1 MAGFPILQ
9 VQKFNLLRI
18 AASLGYS
25 LAMLSE
31 VLTFIFFILI
41 GLEIREGLNKPKDAI
56 LPALAAL
63 GGMLLPALIFIA
75 LIPGSSAWAV
85 AMPTDV
91 ALAIGALSILGKRV
105 NPAVRLFLLTLAV
118 ADDFFSLVVIGVF
131 FREDLH
137 LASAIYTLG
146 AAAIGFLLPFRHRL
160 IALLS
165 PIATFLIIP
174 IYIFINLLT
183 KLDFSLSTEKI
194 SIAVVLARVIGK
206 VLGIT
211 LFTFLFT
218 RFTKL
223 KLPQALDLKE
233 IVGVGFLAGMGL
245 TVSIV
250 IAEITL
256 KTESELA
263 QVRMGLFFAAI
274 LSGLLGVLWLKRFPA
289 SL

>member
-1 MAGFPILQ
+1 
-9 VQKFNLLRI
+9 
-18 AASLGYS
+18 
-25 LAMLSE
+25 MLSE

-91 ALAIGALSILGKRV
+91 ALAIGALSILGKRI

-118 ADDFFSLVVIGVF
+118 ADDFFSLLVIGIF
-131 FREDLH
+131 FRDDLH

-174 IYIFINLLT
+174 IYIFINLLS
-183 KLDFSLSTEKI
+183 KLDFSVVTEKI

>member
-1 MAGFPILQ
+1 
-9 VQKFNLLRI
+9 
-18 AASLGYS
+18 
-25 LAMLSE
+25 MLSE

-75 LIPGSSAWAV
+75 LIPGSRAWAI

-174 IYIFINLLT
+174 IYIFINLLS
-183 KLDFSLSTEKI
+183 KLDFSVATEKI

-211 LFTFLFT
+211 LFAFLFT

-245 TVSIV
+245 TVSLV

-263 QVRMGLFFAAI
+263 QVRMGLLFAAI

>member
-1 MAGFPILQ
+1 
-9 VQKFNLLRI
+9 
-18 AASLGYS
+18 
-25 LAMLSE
+25 MLSE

-75 LIPGSSAWAV
+75 LVPGSSAWAV

-91 ALAIGALSILGKRV
+91 ALAIGALSILGKRI

-118 ADDFFSLVVIGVF
+118 ADDFFSLLVIGIF
-131 FREDLH
+131 FRDDLH

-174 IYIFINLLT
+174 IYIFINLFS
-183 KLDFSLSTEKI
+183 KLDFSVATERI

-218 RFTKL
+218 RFTKF

-256 KTESELA
+256 ETESELA

>member
-1 MAGFPILQ
+1 
-9 VQKFNLLRI
+9 
-18 AASLGYS
+18 
-25 LAMLSE
+25 MLSE

-91 ALAIGALSILGKRV
+91 ALAIGALSILGKRI

-118 ADDFFSLVVIGVF
+118 ADDFFSLLVIGIF
-131 FREDLH
+131 FRDDLH

-174 IYIFINLLT
+174 IYIFINLLS
-183 KLDFSLSTEKI
+183 KLDFSVATEKI
-194 SIAVVLARVIGK
+194 SISVVLARVIGK

>member
-1 MAGFPILQ
+1 
-9 VQKFNLLRI
+9 
-18 AASLGYS
+18 
-25 LAMLSE
+25 MLSE

-41 GLEIREGLNKPKDAI
+41 GLEIRQGLNKPKDAI

-118 ADDFFSLVVIGVF
+118 ADDFFSLLVIGIF
-131 FREDLH
+131 FRDDLH

-160 IALLS
+160 ISLLS

-174 IYIFINLLT
+174 IYIFINLLS
-183 KLDFSLSTEKI
+183 KLDFSVATEKI

-223 KLPQALDLKE
+223 KLPQGLDLKE

>member
-1 MAGFPILQ
+1 
-9 VQKFNLLRI
+9 
-18 AASLGYS
+18 
-25 LAMLSE
+25 MLSE
-31 VLTFIFFILI
+31 ILTFIFFILI

-118 ADDFFSLVVIGVF
+118 ADDFFSLLVIGIF
-131 FREDLH
+131 FRDDLH

-174 IYIFINLLT
+174 IYIFINLLS
-183 KLDFSLSTEKI
+183 KLDFSVATEKI

-223 KLPQALDLKE
+223 KLPQALDLKD

-256 KTESELA
+256 ETESELA

>member
-1 MAGFPILQ
+1 
-9 VQKFNLLRI
+9 
-18 AASLGYS
+18 
-25 LAMLSE
+25 MLSE

-75 LIPGSSAWAV
+75 LIPGSRAWAI

-118 ADDFFSLVVIGVF
+118 ADDFFSLLVIGIF
-131 FREDLH
+131 FRDDLH
-137 LASAIYTLG
+137 LASATYTLG

-174 IYIFINLLT
+174 IYIFINLLS
-183 KLDFSLSTEKI
+183 KLDFSVATEKI

>member
-1 MAGFPILQ
+1 
-9 VQKFNLLRI
+9 
-18 AASLGYS
+18 
-25 LAMLSE
+25 MLSE

-118 ADDFFSLVVIGVF
+118 ADDFFSLLVIGIF
-131 FREDLH
+131 FRDDLH
-137 LASAIYTLG
+137 LDSAIYTLG

-174 IYIFINLLT
+174 IYIFLNLLS
-183 KLDFSLSTEKI
+183 KLDFSVATEKI

-289 SL
+289 SP

>member
-1 MAGFPILQ
+1 
-9 VQKFNLLRI
+9 
-18 AASLGYS
+18 
-25 LAMLSE
+25 MLSE

-41 GLEIREGLNKPKDAI
+41 GLEIRQGLNKPKDAI

-118 ADDFFSLVVIGVF
+118 ADDFFSLLVIGIF
-131 FREDLH
+131 FRDDLH
-137 LASAIYTLG
+137 LDSAIYTLG

-174 IYIFINLLT
+174 IYIFINLLS
-183 KLDFSLSTEKI
+183 KLDFSVATEKI

-223 KLPQALDLKE
+223 KLPQGLDLKE

>member
-1 MAGFPILQ
+1 
-9 VQKFNLLRI
+9 
-18 AASLGYS
+18 
-25 LAMLSE
+25 MLSE

-194 SIAVVLARVIGK
+194 SIAVVLSRVIGK

>member
-1 MAGFPILQ
+1 
-9 VQKFNLLRI
+9 
-18 AASLGYS
+18 
-25 LAMLSE
+25 MLSE

-75 LIPGSSAWAV
+75 LIPGSRAWAV

-118 ADDFFSLVVIGVF
+118 ADDFFSLLVIGIF

-146 AAAIGFLLPFRHRL
+146 AAALGFLLPFRHRL

-174 IYIFINLLT
+174 IYIFINLLS
-183 KLDFSLSTEKI
+183 KLDFSVATEKI

-289 SL
+289 AL

>member
-1 MAGFPILQ
+1 
-9 VQKFNLLRI
+9 
-18 AASLGYS
+18 
-25 LAMLSE
+25 MLSE

-118 ADDFFSLVVIGVF
+118 ADDFLSLVVIGVF
-131 FREDLH
+131 FRDDLH

-218 RFTKL
+218 RFTNL

-256 KTESELA
+256 KTEGELA

>member
-1 MAGFPILQ
+1 
-9 VQKFNLLRI
+9 
-18 AASLGYS
+18 
-25 LAMLSE
+25 MLSE
-31 VLTFIFFILI
+31 ILTFIFFILI

-118 ADDFFSLVVIGVF
+118 ADDFFSLLVIGIF
-131 FREDLH
+131 FRDDLH

-174 IYIFINLLT
+174 IYIFINLFS
-183 KLDFSLSTEKI
+183 KLDFSVATERI

-256 KTESELA
+256 ETESELA

>member
-1 MAGFPILQ
+1 
-9 VQKFNLLRI
+9 
-18 AASLGYS
+18 
-25 LAMLSE
+25 MLSE

-56 LPALAAL
+56 LPALAAI

>member
-1 MAGFPILQ
+1 
-9 VQKFNLLRI
+9 
-18 AASLGYS
+18 
-25 LAMLSE
+25 MLSE

-91 ALAIGALSILGKRV
+91 ALAIGALSILGKRI

-118 ADDFFSLVVIGVF
+118 ADDFFSLLVIGIF
-131 FREDLH
+131 FRDDLH

-174 IYIFINLLT
+174 IYIFINLLS
-183 KLDFSLSTEKI
+183 KLDFSVATERI

-256 KTESELA
+256 ETESELA